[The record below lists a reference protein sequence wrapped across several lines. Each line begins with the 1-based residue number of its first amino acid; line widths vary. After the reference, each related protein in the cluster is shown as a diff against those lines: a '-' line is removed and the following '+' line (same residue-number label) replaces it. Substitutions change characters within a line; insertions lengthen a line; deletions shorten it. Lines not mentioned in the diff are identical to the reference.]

1 MDQNVLTN
9 ICQTASF
16 HSRYLQ
22 NFLRLSSEVSTSSNN
37 GAIAE
42 TTSGENNNDRGNALL
57 RKLLD
62 GAFYLQVVE
71 IVGLCS
77 ISFVHNRE
85 HYREFIRDNFQLEWV
100 ASSMATVPLNTLI
113 CVLGT
118 QRT

>member
-42 TTSGENNNDRGNALL
+42 TTSGENNNDKGNALL

-85 HYREFIRDNFQLEWV
+85 HYREY
-100 ASSMATVPLNTLI
+100 
-113 CVLGT
+113 
-118 QRT
+118 